1 MISQGQLFPFEELK
15 EEQHVETKPE
25 IHNVM
30 KTDGGYGY
38 GSWEQSIKDKKN
50 KVDKKTGKKSSSS
63 TSKKGEQA
71 DWSSQSNNMGM
82 YYDFIIE
89 DPHTDVIMDAEL
101 EPVDFLETVGL
112 KKIENFKEGG
122 HGGHME
128 RGHGGHME
136 RGHGGHGS
144 GGHMESGGGHEH
156 GYWGHGGTVLA
167 GGAIASVPFWV
178 ENPNVL
184 FYPGNFYEIFPVETM
199 SYNQK
204 LNSVSRLV
212 ILLTLVGFVFV
223 RNMRI
228 LWIGAVCLLAIFLL
242 QYAQN
247 KNELF
252 GGNSVS
258 TGAVEG
264 FDSKLERLGVDA
276 PAEAVIKAFATDDP
290 AMIGKREFF
299 DAPRANN
306 PYNNV
311 LITDIVDNPN
321 KLPAP
326 PAYYPETEKEILD
339 KTKEA
344 IQKMNPTFP
353 DMTNK
358 LFASL
363 DDHFE
368 FEQSARQFYSN
379 PSTTVPN
386 DQGAFA
392 AFCYGEMISCKE
404 GNMFACARDAPRHNL
419 Y

>member
-1 MISQGQLFPFEELK
+1 MNTKHITKYNTEHRTQNIDEMISQGQLFPFEELNEK
-15 EEQHVETKPE
+15 HISTYPE
-25 IHNVM
+25 VH
-30 KTDGGYGY
+30 
-38 GSWEQSIKDKKN
+38 N
-50 KVDKKTGKKSSSS
+50 KVDGGFGYGTWEEERREKTAKKSKK
-63 TSKKGEQA
+63 SKKE
-71 DWSSQSNNMGM
+71 SENSQLEDASN
-82 YYDFIIE
+82 DFID
-89 DPHTDVIMDAEL
+89 DPHSDLMFSNDTL
-101 EPVDFLETVGL
+101 ESMTNAKGGNNSDDTRDLKLETNIPTRATGNCGKV
-112 KKIENFKEGG
+112 
-122 HGGHME
+122 E
-128 RGHGGHME
+128 RGINGKEVQVQGQGQ
-136 RGHGGHGS
+136 R
-144 GGHMESGGGHEH
+144 
-156 GYWGHGGTVLA
+156 
-167 GGAIASVPFWV
+167 VPFWV

-184 FYPGNFYEIFPVETM
+184 FQPKYLYEIFPVETM

-204 LNSVSRLV
+204 LNAVTRLII
-212 ILLTLVGFVFV
+212 ILTIIGFLFV
-223 RNMRI
+223 RNLRI
-228 LWIGAVCLLAIFLL
+228 LCIGAVCILAIFLL
-242 QYAQN
+242 QYTQN
-247 KNELF
+247 RNDTLK
-252 GGNSVS
+252 SK
-258 TGAVEG
+258 EG
-264 FDSKLERLGVDA
+264 FDAQLENLGVDA
-276 PAEAVIKAFATDDP
+276 PAQAVINAFATDDP
-290 AMIGKREFF
+290 SKVGTREFF
-299 DAPRANN
+299 DAPRVNN

-353 DMTNK
+353 DMTDK

-379 PSTTVPN
+379 PATTVPN